1 MTEFHVNL
9 RNTAQPWERSI
20 LYRFSGSTA
29 ERDAHRAAVEFCGG
43 PSDCSISE
51 ASKFLK
57 TAKPFSNATVDV
69 TCAQT
74 W

>member
-20 LYRFSGSTA
+20 LFRFIGSTA
-29 ERDAHRAAVEFCGG
+29 ERDAYRAAVEFCGG
-43 PSDCSISE
+43 TFTGIS
-51 ASKFLK
+51 AAAKFLA
-57 TAKPFSNATVDV
+57 TAKPFGNATVDI

-74 W
+74 V